1 MQEVVSGVTSNV
13 RVASRVKVISAGNG
27 LSWVRPPDNSV
38 FNLTDHAEL
47 PEILFE
53 VRGHDGDDLNWSWSI
68 EWEAK
73 VSGLRERARKTTVL
87 QTFKQSGSFTGGD
100 NIWIAEFSGEVLG
113 GRLTVVVSN
122 GGRSIKRTIQI
133 RGVNPS
139 KDTVAQYIAEL
150 EDMDGFE
157 KLLEQETN
165 TKHFINLDGEPIAA
179 FDKGYGITQMTNPAP
194 SYEQVWNWKANI
206 LGGSGVYKDKVLAAK
221 KYLGQQGRIY
231 TEEQLQHEIFSR
243 WNGGSY
249 HQWDEG
255 SEKWIRKKNILCDS
269 ATGNIGWSMSKSEN
283 QGKTEVELHERDKD
297 KYKEGGKGQTADH
310 AWQYSGV
317 CYADHVLKE

>member
-38 FNLTDHAEL
+38 FNLTDQAEL

-255 SEKWIRKKNILCDS
+255 
-269 ATGNIGWSMSKSEN
+269 
-283 QGKTEVELHERDKD
+283 
-297 KYKEGGKGQTADH
+297 
-310 AWQYSGV
+310 
-317 CYADHVLKE
+317 